1 VPAGATSAVLN
12 VTVTEPQG
20 NGFVTVYPC
29 DADRDPNT
37 SNLNYTAGQTV
48 PNAVFV
54 KLSGAGTVC
63 LFTSNSVQMVVD
75 VNGSFGGS

>member
-1 VPAGATSAVLN
+1 
-12 VTVTEPQG
+12 
-20 NGFVTVYPC
+20 
-29 DADRDPNT
+29 
-37 SNLNYTAGQTV
+37 
-48 PNAVFV
+48 V